1 MTGYI
6 NLATG
11 EIVEDYDEIVDT
23 ISALDGGDLQDY
35 ILTNYGDF
43 FEMCV
48 EIIKEGETK
57 IGNSIYS
64 DIGLLTADLYKE
76 MKELRYEE
84 WAYFDSKPNVLN
96 MRVTTK

>member
-6 NLATG
+6 NLTTG
-11 EIVEDYDEIVDT
+11 EIVKDYDEIVDS
-23 ISALDGGDLQDY
+23 INALDGGDLQDY

-43 FEMCV
+43 FEMCM

-64 DIGLLTADLYKE
+64 DIGLLTTDLYKE
-76 MKELRYEE
+76 MREMRYKEWE
-84 WAYFDSKPNVLN
+84 YFDNDADCLKYESDD
-96 MRVTTK
+96 